1 MSILNMSDKEKK
13 EILDQH
19 KSATKEVLDR
29 RAAEKGGPSIP
40 ETKKE
45 EKKEE

>member
-1 MSILNMSDKEKK
+1 MSDEEKK

-19 KSATKEVLDR
+19 KAATKEVRDR
-29 RAAEKGGPSIP
+29 TAAEKGGIQAPG
-40 ETKKE
+40 KKE